1 MSLLTTGIKILHLDS
16 KTKFLDRRLCV
27 SKNVKMVLLV
37 TEATL
42 MGTETKFSTYF
53 CLPIEVNF
61 YRFFEHAAVRLEL
74 L

>member
-1 MSLLTTGIKILHLDS
+1 MSLLTIGIKILHLDS
-16 KTKFLDRRLCV
+16 KTKFLDRKLCV
-27 SKNVKMVLLV
+27 SKKVKIVLLV

-42 MGTETKFSTYF
+42 TGTNKIFNLF

>member
-1 MSLLTTGIKILHLDS
+1 MSLLTIGIKILHLDS

-27 SKNVKMVLLV
+27 SKKVKMVLLV

-42 MGTETKFSTYF
+42 MGTNKIFNLF

-61 YRFFEHAAVRLEL
+61 YPFFEHAAVRLESL
-74 L
+74 

>member
-1 MSLLTTGIKILHLDS
+1 MSLLTIDIKILHLDS

-27 SKNVKMVLLV
+27 SKKVKMVLLV

-42 MGTETKFSTYF
+42 MGSRSIFTPFLSM
-53 CLPIEVNF
+53 
-61 YRFFEHAAVRLEL
+61 L

>member
-1 MSLLTTGIKILHLDS
+1 MSLLTIGIKILHLDS

-27 SKNVKMVLLV
+27 SKKVKMVLLV

-42 MGTETKFSTYF
+42 MGTNKIFNLF

-61 YRFFEHAAVRLEL
+61 YHFFEHAAVRLEL